1 MSQTKAH
8 PDHGHTHHVPAADTH
23 AAGEGAA
30 VDAIPAPEGSTHSR
44 SHAAHLSSEGSQHI
58 KPAGN
63 VGQGAMVGELRQP
76 PENITRSGKQHR
88 D

>member
-8 PDHGHTHHVPAADTH
+8 PDHGHPHHTSEKAVNTPATEAADP
-23 AAGEGAA
+23 
-30 VDAIPAPEGSTHSR
+30 IPAPDGGTHSH
-44 SHAAHLSSEGSQHI
+44 SHAAHLSSDASQRI
-58 KPAGN
+58 KPEGN
-63 VGQGAMVGELRQP
+63 IGKGTMVGELRQP

>member
-8 PDHGHTHHVPAADTH
+8 PGHGHPHHVSAEEQVASETTV
-23 AAGEGAA
+23 
-30 VDAIPAPEGSTHSR
+30 VDPVPAPEGGTHSR
-44 SHAAHLSSEGSQHI
+44 SHAAHLSSDASQHT
-58 KPAGN
+58 KPEGN
-63 VGQGAMVGELRQP
+63 ISQGTMVGELRQP